1 MDDYSKKPIPEELVL
16 ELRKYYGDGK
26 YINPNVINKQG
37 YREQKEQT
45 VPLTRML
52 KPMESEGA
60 KIGSAILEVNAS
72 DMPTEQ
78 RKRYA
83 DVLLKKTK
91 ENSISVDKPYKL
103 DPEKRGVKISEKP
116 DSNIFTYKGMVS
128 NPSSGKL
135 EVKEPRPPGKQR
147 VKEEE
152 LLQAADAMGV
162 TANKVDGVDSYQAGE
177 NVDPSSKKRYMDKLF
192 KMTKEASPRF

>member
-78 RKRYA
+78 RKRYS
-83 DVLLKKTK
+83 DVLLKKTR

-103 DPEKRGVKISEKP
+103 DPEKRGVTISEKP
-116 DSNIFTYKGMVS
+116 DSNVYTSKGMAY

-147 VKEEE
+147 MKEEK
-152 LLQAADAMGV
+152 LLQ
-162 TANKVDGVDSYQAGE
+162 TANDLEITGSKIDGVDSYQAGE
-177 NVDPSSKKRYMDKLF
+177 DLDPSSKKRYMEKLF